1 MGRDRECGRCGFRVP
16 AYQESILKFI
26 LQRLREPST
35 WAALTCLGAFF
46 GIDPTKLH
54 AIEGAGVALAGA
66 VAVFLPEGRG
76 E

>member
-1 MGRDRECGRCGFRVP
+1 M
-16 AYQESILKFI
+16 KFI

-35 WAALTCLGAFF
+35 WAAITCLGAFF